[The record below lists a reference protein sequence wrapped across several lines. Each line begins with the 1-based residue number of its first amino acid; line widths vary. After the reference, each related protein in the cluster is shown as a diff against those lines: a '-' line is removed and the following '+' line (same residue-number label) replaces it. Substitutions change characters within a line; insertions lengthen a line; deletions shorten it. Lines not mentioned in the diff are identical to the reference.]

1 MRCSIW
7 RSRRLLVHKVQ
18 VPWTVNVFHFSTPCT
33 NWIRDFVPFN
43 SHFFFLGAFFRQEA
57 SSPPKVAKLVF
68 EIPFQVLQD
77 GLELHSGMWYLLSKL
92 GETSTRLNLLLHL
105 IPKSD
110 GLYYP
115 GVTSES
121 LYCFSCDYCL
131 KSRTVLNF
139 VNILMI
145 YHMRTRRGT
154 TVLHLMWGL

>member
-1 MRCSIW
+1 MLERFHEQRGLAGYSLWGHKESDMTQQLNNNNKI
-7 RSRRLLVHKVQ
+7 LL
-18 VPWTVNVFHFSTPCT
+18 
-33 NWIRDFVPFN
+33 
-43 SHFFFLGAFFRQEA
+43 SHFFFLGAFFGQEA

-92 GETSTRLNLLLHL
+92 SETSTRLNLLLHL